1 MKKQVNYEVV
11 DMTEEEEEQ
20 MSKDAI
26 DIAERKKKQIELIE
40 KQKSDKE
47 NANKKLKDLGLT
59 DDEIE
64 ALRS

>member
-11 DMTEEEEEQ
+11 DMTEEEEEL
-20 MSKDAI
+20 MSKDAV
-26 DIAERKKKQIELIE
+26 DITERRKKRIELDE
-40 KQKSDKE
+40 KQKADKE

-59 DDEIE
+59 DDEIA

>member
-20 MSKDAI
+20 MSKDANEK
-26 DIAERKKKQIELIE
+26 AERKKKLIEFIE

>member
-26 DIAERKKKQIELIE
+26 DIAERKKKLIEFIE

-59 DDEIE
+59 YDEIE

>member
-26 DIAERKKKQIELIE
+26 DIAERKKKLIEFIE

>member
-26 DIAERKKKQIELIE
+26 DIAERKKKRIEFIE
-40 KQKSDKE
+40 KQKLDKE

>member
-26 DIAERKKKQIELIE
+26 DIAERKKKRIEFIE